1 VGVGNEAT
9 VNKIKIQDNFI
20 TLILSSHNTDY
31 LPQIIDM
38 EMEKEDVEIIGKV
51 IGSVKY
57 YI

>member
-1 VGVGNEAT
+1 MGVGNEAT

>member
-1 VGVGNEAT
+1 M
-9 VNKIKIQDNFI
+9 NKIKIQDNFI